1 MWYMLLFSV
10 AVIYWIN
17 KISSSAL
24 LKRRTK
30 HTSREKYADPI
41 PSNSKFKFLESR
53 STRSLY
59 GNLILRSHLKK
70 KKKLCQILDSKLWE
84 QF

>member
-10 AVIYWIN
+10 ADIYWIN

-30 HTSREKYADPI
+30 GISKHTSREKYADPI
-41 PSNSKFKFLESR
+41 PSNFLNPEV
-53 STRSLY
+53 
-59 GNLILRSHLKK
+59 
-70 KKKLCQILDSKLWE
+70 LDHCMETKY
-84 QF
+84 